1 MNENV
6 SRLLGA
12 HRFGVLGIVN
22 VTPDSFSDGGLAA
35 TPSAAVDLGLALADA
50 GVEAVDVGGASTR
63 PGAAEVD
70 ADTERG
76 RVVPVI
82 EALAARRPGLLLSVD
97 TSKVAVARAALDAGA
112 SIVNDVTAGAEPG
125 MLELVAEGRAGL
137 VLMHMRGTPRTM
149 QLDTAYDDVVEEVR
163 GFLVG
168 RADAARAAGVDPGA
182 IVLDPGI
189 GFGKGLAGNL
199 ALLRGLPRLAETGYP
214 LLIGTSR
221 KSFLGA
227 ITGAPVDRRLGATLA
242 SLLPALTV
250 ERIVVRVH
258 DAAEVV
264 RFRAVIEAL
273 GIDGV
278 ALDRR

>member
-1 MNENV
+1 MNEIAR
-6 SRLLGA
+6 RLLGT

-35 TPSAAVDLGLALADA
+35 TSSAAVDLGLSLADA
-50 GVEAVDVGGASTR
+50 GVEAVDVGGESTR
-63 PGAAEVD
+63 PGAAAVD
-70 ADTERG
+70 AETERG

-82 EALAARRPGLLLSVD
+82 EALAARRPGLLLSID
-97 TSKVAVARAALDAGA
+97 TSKVEVARAALDAGA
-112 SIVNDVTAGAEPG
+112 SVVNDVTAAAEPG
-125 MLELVAEGRAGL
+125 MLELVAGRRAAL

-149 QLDTAYDDVVEEVR
+149 QLDTSYDDVIEEVR
-163 GFLVG
+163 GFLLG
-168 RADAARAAGVDPGA
+168 RADAAKAAGVDPDA
-182 IVLDPGI
+182 VFLDPGI

-221 KSFLGA
+221 KAFLGA
-227 ITGAPVDRRLGATLA
+227 ITGAPVDQRLGATLA
-242 SLLPALTV
+242 SLLAALTV
-250 ERIVVRVH
+250 ERIAVRVH

-273 GIDGV
+273 GVDRV
-278 ALDRR
+278 ALRPG